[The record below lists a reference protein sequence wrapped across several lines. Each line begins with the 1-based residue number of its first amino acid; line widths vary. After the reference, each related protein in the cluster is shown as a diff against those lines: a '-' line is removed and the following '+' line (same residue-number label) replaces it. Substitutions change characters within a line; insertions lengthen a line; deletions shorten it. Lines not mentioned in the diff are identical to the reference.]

1 MNTYNIHPI
10 LVHFPIAFFFIYSI
24 VKVLPFRKW
33 FPAVAWK
40 DIERLLLVVGMLGAF
55 AALATGDTAE
65 HLTHRSRAIVEMHSN
80 FAAISVFIYAVIL
93 AGEVVAIFNKSFAPK
108 LKLHPRITEFL
119 TLVEKILCNQA
130 FTVTLA
136 ILGFIGI
143 FVTGLLGGAMVY
155 GATAD
160 PFAPFVLKLLGL
172 SV

>member
-24 VKVLPFRKW
+24 VKILPLRKW
-33 FPAVAWK
+33 FPSIAWK

-65 HLTHRSRAIVEMHSN
+65 HLTHRSHAIVEMHSN
-80 FAAISVFIYAVIL
+80 FAAASVFIYAVIL
-93 AGEVVAIFNKSFAPK
+93 
-108 LKLHPRITEFL
+108 
-119 TLVEKILCNQA
+119 A

-160 PFAPFVLKLLGL
+160 PIAPIVLKLLGL
-172 SV
+172 TV